1 VFQSS
6 HAERIGT
13 KQKIKTM
20 KNDIKKTGSGKNAQS
35 ALADI
40 NAQIEALKLQKT
52 TLAEPMKQTYAGLR
66 TELLAM
72 ESEIRDLDPT
82 WKPEPMKAKAETKIT
97 EILTAHGSP
106 MSVEEIVTAVDGLFT
121 PWKVKTTLK
130 KKSTGAKAVFT
141 LADGKYAVK
150 V

>member
-20 KNDIKKTGSGKNAQS
+20 KTTDTKNKTSNGTKNAQS

-52 TLAEPMKQTYAGLR
+52 TLAEPMK
-66 TELLAM
+66 
-72 ESEIRDLDPT
+72 
-82 WKPEPMKAKAETKIT
+82 
-97 EILTAHGSP
+97 
-106 MSVEEIVTAVDGLFT
+106 
-121 PWKVKTTLK
+121 
-130 KKSTGAKAVFT
+130 
-141 LADGKYAVK
+141 
-150 V
+150 